1 MMEVLLDQDI
11 HINALVIIFTFYL
24 LFIQIQI
31 ILECLMIVHR
41 RCRAKVGNYCGC
53 KGNTLQLYEKWKENV
68 GSFFILKKWN
78 SFI

>member
-1 MMEVLLDQDI
+1 M
-11 HINALVIIFTFYL
+11 
-24 LFIQIQI
+24 

-41 RCRAKVGNYCGC
+41 RCRSKVGNYCGC

-68 GSFFILKKWN
+68 GGFFLEKKWN